1 MWSNDWFMQIFR
13 LHSVLA
19 SPSKIYCRG
28 EGGVVTTNDEN
39 IYRALKRAR
48 SHGIIQAESDFHN
61 PKDALTNGVANPWY
75 YEMVELGFH
84 YRFTDIQATLATS
97 QLRKLEFHGKKAP
110 ACQKVPRLDRGN
122 TAHNFCSKCQP

>member
-1 MWSNDWFMQIFR
+1 M
-13 LHSVLA
+13 
-19 SPSKIYCRG
+19 KIY
-28 EGGVVTTNDEN
+28 T
-39 IYRALKRAR
+39 ALKRAR

-97 QLRKLEFHGKKAP
+97 QLRKLRVSWKEGASLSESTKIGS
-110 ACQKVPRLDRGN
+110 R
-122 TAHNFCSKCQP
+122 